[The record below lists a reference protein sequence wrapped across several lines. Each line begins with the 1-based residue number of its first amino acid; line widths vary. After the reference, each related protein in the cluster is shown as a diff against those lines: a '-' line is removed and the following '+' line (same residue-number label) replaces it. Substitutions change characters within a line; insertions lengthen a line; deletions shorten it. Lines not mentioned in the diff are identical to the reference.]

1 MGRREPTVQIDPSV
15 LESRGRIEYGIGRPR
30 RMASLLVQS
39 MCAVGVLGEQSGIDP
54 GRPGVAD
61 FGRKLYGMGPPD
73 PWKS

>member
-1 MGRREPTVQIDPSV
+1 
-15 LESRGRIEYGIGRPR
+15 
-30 RMASLLVQS
+30 MASLLVQS

>member
-1 MGRREPTVQIDPSV
+1 MV
-15 LESRGRIEYGIGRPR
+15 
-30 RMASLLVQS
+30 SLLVQS
-39 MCAVGVLGEQSGIDP
+39 MCAVGVLGEQGGIDP